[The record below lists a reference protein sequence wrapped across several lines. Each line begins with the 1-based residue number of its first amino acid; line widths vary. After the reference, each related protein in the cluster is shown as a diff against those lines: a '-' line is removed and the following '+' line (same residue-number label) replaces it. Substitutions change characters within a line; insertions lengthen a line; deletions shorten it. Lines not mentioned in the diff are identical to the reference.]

1 MAGPAV
7 SLLTVLTATLVLLAC
22 QNVSD
27 SMAGPAVSLLTVLTA
42 TLVLL
47 A

>member
-7 SLLTVLTATLVLLAC
+7 SLLTVLTPTLALLAS
-22 QNVSD
+22 QFVSD
-27 SMAGPAVSLLTVLTA
+27 SIPNPAVSLLTVLTP
-42 TLVLL
+42 TFVML